1 MTYERYRTN
10 KIIQNAE
17 NIADALLR
25 HLSETECDHK
35 IHEIAKEVFGP
46 SLDRK
51 DQHLNLSNQIK
62 EVTT

>member
-1 MTYERYRTN
+1 MSDKLKAVE
-10 KIIQNAE
+10 IISKAE

-46 SLDRK
+46 SLDIQ
-51 DQHLNLSNQIK
+51 DQHQNLSNRIK